1 MKKYFILLLVATSF
15 FSCTDMTNDNVQ
27 NCGNIANTPFESYT
41 YCGTLKEN
49 PKQPSFVILNSN
61 EDVLKIFNACQTL
74 DVALPDFTQK
84 RILGLYA
91 GPKPTGGYEIKIQSI
106 QEDDCQIVVQYFE
119 KEPKK
124 DEVVTTAVTYPSDYV
139 VVPKSSK
146 PVAFQRVYQN
156 NDYIVIGTYYG
167 FCAGNDCLTFFRM
180 DSQKVLRYLNV
191 NYGLY
196 DFDQYRYKSLV
207 YKDDLATFY
216 SKIPVEIK
224 NLKGQTKTFGS
235 PDSADQGGV
244 YFELHQGDVVTKVFL
259 DNSNS
264 VDQNENILAFKKV
277 IQDKIVEL
285 KGKI

>member
-1 MKKYFILLLVATSF
+1 MMKYFILLIVATSF
-15 FSCTDMTNDNVQ
+15 FSCTDITEDNVQ
-27 NCGNIANTPFESYT
+27 KCGNITNTPFESFA

-49 PKQPSFVILNSN
+49 PKQPSFFILNSN
-61 EDVLKIFNACQTL
+61 DDFLKKFTTCQTF

-84 RILGLYA
+84 RILGLFA
-91 GPKPTGGYEIKIQSI
+91 GPKPTGGYELKIQSI
-106 QEDDCQIVVQYFE
+106 QEDNCQIVVQYFE

-124 DEVVTTAVTYPSDYV
+124 GEVLTTAVTFPSDYV

-146 PVAFQRVYQN
+146 PIVFQRVYQN
-156 NDYIVIGTYYG
+156 NDYIVFGTYFGY
-167 FCAGNDCLTFFRM
+167 CVGNDCLTFFRI
-180 DSQKVLRYLNV
+180 DSQKVLRYLNA

-196 DFDQYRYKSLV
+196 DFNQYQYKSLV

-216 SKIPVEIK
+216 SRIPIEIK
-224 NLKGQTKTFGS
+224 NLKGQTKIFGS
-235 PDSADQGGV
+235 PDSADQGGI

-259 DNSNS
+259 DNSKT

>member
-15 FSCTDMTNDNVQ
+15 FSCTDITDDNVQ
-27 NCGNIANTPFESYT
+27 NCGAIANAPFESFA

-49 PKQPSFVILNSN
+49 PKQPSFFILNSN
-61 EDVLKIFNACQTL
+61 EDVSKKFTTCQTF

-84 RILGLYA
+84 SILGLFA
-91 GPKPTGGYEIKIQSI
+91 GPKPTGGYAIKIQSI

-124 DEVVTTAVTYPSDYV
+124 DEVVTTATTYPSDYV
-139 VVPKSSK
+139 VLPKSSK
-146 PVAFQRVYQN
+146 PIVFQRVYQN

-167 FCAGNDCLTFFRM
+167 QCVGNECLTFFRM
-180 DSQKVLRYLNV
+180 DSQKVLRFLNA

-207 YKDDLATFY
+207 YKEDLAAFY